1 MSLAEPVRHDGLT
14 FNCRVDGTSGEWI
27 VFSNSILTDLSIWD
41 SQVEALRDRYRI
53 LRYDQRGH
61 GGTDVPAGPCTFDQ
75 LGGDALALMD
85 HFGVGR
91 CTFVGL
97 SMGVPTTLGVYAS
110 QPERIRRLV
119 LCDGQAATAATG
131 AATWEERIAD
141 AETEGMEA
149 VADATV
155 ARWFAPGFAQK
166 GGADGVRRGI
176 AAMKAAGFAACAR
189 ALQNYQFAHV
199 LETIAVP
206 TLLIAGANDGA
217 MPAGMRKLSERI
229 AGSRFVE
236 IPDAGHIPNVENAE
250 AFNRVLT
257 GFLDQTAD
265 GY

>member
-1 MSLAEPVRHDGLT
+1 MSGTEAVRHDGLT
-14 FNCRVDGTSGEWI
+14 FRCQVDGTSGEWI
-27 VFSNSILTDLSIWD
+27 VFSNSIVTDLSIWD
-41 SQVEALRDRYRI
+41 SQVEALKDRYRI

-61 GGTDVPAGPCTFDQ
+61 GGTDVPPGPCTFDQ
-75 LGGDALALMD
+75 LGGDARALMD
-85 HFGVGR
+85 HFGVDR

-97 SMGVPTTLGVYAS
+97 SMGVPTTLSVYAS

-131 AATWEERIAD
+131 AATWQERIVH

-155 ARWFAPGFAQK
+155 ARWFAPAFAEK
-166 GGADGVRRGI
+166 GGADRVRRGI
-176 AAMKAAGFAACAR
+176 AAMQAAGFAACAR

-206 TLLIAGANDGA
+206 TLLIAGANDGG

-236 IPDAGHIPNVENAE
+236 IPDAGHIPNVENAA
-250 AFNRVLT
+250 AFNRALMA
-257 GFLDQTAD
+257 FLAETAD
-265 GY
+265 AE